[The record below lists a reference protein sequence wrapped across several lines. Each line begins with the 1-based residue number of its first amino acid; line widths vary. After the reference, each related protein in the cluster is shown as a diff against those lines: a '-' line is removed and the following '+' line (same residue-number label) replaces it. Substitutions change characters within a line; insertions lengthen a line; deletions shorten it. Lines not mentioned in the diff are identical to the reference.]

1 MKALQ
6 RKLSVKADSLRK
18 KSVLTEQ
25 QSSSFD
31 EVALTEAPSNGSN
44 SEEGGSKEGKRV
56 TIRPGGEEGRS
67 GRGKLERAATVSY
80 QQSTVSYHQQ
90 NNNGHSTRRKSKVRE
105 HKAVAPTCEICYDE
119 YNQPKLLPCGHT
131 FCHRCLE
138 KFVNPKLLVE
148 CPSCRKETQ
157 LSVLGVASL
166 PDNIALRREPSAPDG
181 VDCERDRAAGAE
193 TLETS
198 PTFTD
203 LNEQLKM
210 SFAKL
215 RRAERD
221 YKADMEALSL
231 EIEQVVEQKVSE
243 LEKKRVEMEGSLVN
257 MLTEKLEKNERWRK
271 ESERLI
277 QQLEAAELD
286 DEPDLAEL
294 KRAVDLRMQTLES
307 LCGETVRLDPTT
319 LSLSCPRKPGEKK
332 ATLRATHSNS
342 PRGSRRRASL
352 NVAQYTAEH
361 YKIASLDEGARLKW
375 GSCLQPQCAAI
386 CPWSQQLWICASGSR
401 EVAVFGKE
409 DNLVTSF
416 TNPGF
421 LFPCSIAFCP
431 ERKEAFI
438 LDKRQS
444 IIFVVSPDFAVTGS
458 ICREGRKPGQLS
470 SPTALIRDG
479 RGRLVVADTGND
491 RVQVLKTDGSLVA
504 VLGVIKGEEETA
516 VQELQSPQAL
526 ALSPDGKIIAVADT
540 GNHRVRI
547 FSAKSGR
554 PIQSFGMRGDGNGQ
568 LEKPVSL
575 SFDPKGNILV
585 LDNERIQVFSGTGEW
600 IKGVPMRDSLNG
612 LTMADDS
619 LLLYDTYSV
628 VRCTWRVK

>member
-18 KSVLTEQ
+18 KSILTEQ

-31 EVALTEAPSNGSN
+31 DIALTEAPSNGSSN
-44 SEEGGSKEGKRV
+44 GRDSEEGATASKEGRKV
-56 TIRPGGEEGRS
+56 SIRPGEEGRP
-67 GRGKLERAATVSY
+67 GRGKLQRSATVSY
-80 QQSTVSYHQQ
+80 QTNQTNHTNQT
-90 NNNGHSTRRKSKVRE
+90 NGQLTRRKSKVKE
-105 HKAVAPTCEICYDE
+105 QKAVAPTCDICYGE
-119 YNQPKLLPCGHT
+119 YNEPKLLPCGHT

-148 CPSCRKETQ
+148 CPNCRKETQ
-157 LSVLGVASL
+157 LSVLGVSSL
-166 PDNIALRREPSAPDG
+166 PDNIALRREPSAPEG
-181 VDCERDRAAGAE
+181 VDDGEREAGGVMVIG
-193 TLETS
+193 L
-198 PTFTD
+198 PD

-221 YKADMEALSL
+221 YKGDMEALSL
-231 EIEQVVEQKVSE
+231 EIEQVVEKKVTE
-243 LEKKRVEMEGSLVN
+243 LERKRVELESSLVN
-257 MLTEKLEKNERWRK
+257 MLREKLEKNERWRK

-277 QQLEAAELD
+277 QQLEAVEMED
-286 DEPDLAEL
+286 DPAVDMAEL
-294 KRAVDLRMQTLES
+294 KRAVDLRMQTLDS
-307 LCGETVRLDPTT
+307 LCSESVSLDTNALALVT
-319 LSLSCPRKPGEKK
+319 SGQKK
-332 ATLRATHSNS
+332 ATLKETFSNL
-342 PRGSRRRASL
+342 PRGVRRKASM
-352 NVAQYTAEH
+352 NVAQFTTEH
-361 YKIASLDEGARLKW
+361 YRIASLDEGARLKW

-401 EVAVFGKE
+401 EVAVFGKD

-431 ERKEAFI
+431 EKREAFI

-444 IIFVVSPDFAVTGS
+444 IIFVVSPEFAVTGS

-470 SPTALIRDG
+470 SPTGLIRDG
-479 RGRLVVADTGND
+479 RGRLVVADSGND

-516 VQELQSPQAL
+516 VQELQSPQGL
-526 ALSPDGKIIAVADT
+526 SLSPDGKNIAVADT

-575 SFDPKGNILV
+575 TFDPKGNILV

-612 LTMADDS
+612 LTMADTS

-628 VRCTWRVK
+628 VR

>member
-31 EVALTEAPSNGSN
+31 EVALTEAPSNGSSN
-44 SEEGGSKEGKRV
+44 GHDSEEGASKEGRKV
-56 TIRPGGEEGRS
+56 SIRPGEEGRS
-67 GRGKLERAATVSY
+67 GRGKLQRAATVSY
-80 QQSTVSYHQQ
+80 HQT
-90 NNNGHSTRRKSKVRE
+90 NGQSTRRKSKVKE
-105 HKAVAPTCEICYDE
+105 QKTAAPTCEICYGE
-119 YNQPKLLPCGHT
+119 YNEPKLLPCGHT
-131 FCHRCLE
+131 FCHHCLE

-148 CPSCRKETQ
+148 CPNCRKETQ
-157 LSVLGVASL
+157 LSVLGVSSL
-166 PDNIALRREPSAPDG
+166 PDNIALRREPSAPEGVTDDG
-181 VDCERDRAAGAE
+181 DEKDGEGASVVG
-193 TLETS
+193 L
-198 PTFTD
+198 TD

-221 YKADMEALSL
+221 YKGDMEALSL

-243 LEKKRVEMEGSLVN
+243 LERKRVELESSLVN
-257 MLTEKLEKNERWRK
+257 MLREKLEKNERWRK

-277 QQLEAAELD
+277 QQLEAVEMED
-286 DEPDLAEL
+286 DPDMAEL

-307 LCGETVRLDPTT
+307 LCSEAVSLDPTALALVT
-319 LSLSCPRKPGEKK
+319 SGQKK
-332 ATLRATHSNS
+332 AALRATHSNS
-342 PRGSRRRASL
+342 PRGVRRKVSM

-431 ERKEAFI
+431 EKKEAFI

-444 IIFVVSPDFAVTGS
+444 IIFVVSPEFAVTGS
-458 ICREGRKPGQLS
+458 ICREGRKAGQLS

-479 RGRLVVADTGND
+479 RGRLVVADSGND

-504 VLGVIKGEEETA
+504 VLGVTKGEEDTA

-526 ALSPDGKIIAVADT
+526 ALSPDGKNIAVADT

-585 LDNERIQVFSGTGEW
+585 LDNERIQVFSGNGEW

-612 LTMADDS
+612 LTMTDNS